1 MRSQFTADIAA
12 CAMSEHES
20 EGVDDGHQR
29 KYHAGRAADA
39 GSELADKKG
48 VCHVVDAGHQHADC
62 GGKPQPQNQL
72 VNRCFCH
79 FVILFLCT
87 VSFHISV
94 TPDFTQN
101 FYRNLK
107 LFRILFILR
116 SVCCSISFRAF
127 LAS

>member
-39 GSELADKKG
+39 GSKLADKKG
-48 VCHVVDAGHQHADC
+48 VCHVVDAGHQHADG
-62 GGKPQPQNQL
+62 GGKPQTQNQL

-87 VSFHISV
+87 VSFHIV
-94 TPDFTQN
+94 CNLPFA
-101 FYRNLK
+101 YR
-107 LFRILFILR
+107 
-116 SVCCSISFRAF
+116 F
-127 LAS
+127 LLIQFPVF